1 MTYVWLGVLGVALGA
16 VGTLVGAGGGFL
28 LVPLLVL
35 MYPAETPDTITAI
48 SLTVVMFNAL
58 SGSFSYWRQRKVDV
72 RSALWFSAAA
82 IPGAIGGVFVS
93 GVLPGWL
100 FRLVLGAV
108 LLAVSVALLVRKVP
122 AHAGAHSADAHSA
135 VAHSAPSADPR
146 EQAPDRWGPSFAER
160 RGLGMVIALGVG
172 FCSSLLGIGGGI
184 IHVPVLVHVLDFPV
198 HVATATSHAVL
209 AMTSVAG
216 VATHIATGAFHAGIR
231 RAAAISVGVVV
242 GAQLGAAA
250 APRVPA
256 GVIMKVLAV
265 CLLAVSV
272 RVLWLGWDG
281 WMAAG
286 TPA

>member
-1 MTYVWLGVLGVALGA
+1 MTYVWLGVLGVALGV

-35 MYPAETPDTITAI
+35 LYPTETPETITAI

-72 RSALWFSAAA
+72 RSALWFSATA
-82 IPGAIGGVFVS
+82 IPGAVAGVFVS

-108 LLAVSVALLVRKVP
+108 LLVVSVALLVRKVP
-122 AHAGAHSADAHSA
+122 ERRAAGQAGTAERAASAGHD
-135 VAHSAPSADPR
+135 DPR
-146 EQAPDRWGPSFAER
+146 EHAADRWGPNLPQR
-160 RGLGMVIALGVG
+160 RGLGMLIALGVG

-216 VATHIATGAFHAGIR
+216 VATHVATGAFHAGIR
-231 RAAAISVGVVV
+231 RAAAISVGVVI

-250 APRVPA
+250 APRVSA
-256 GVIMKVLAV
+256 TIIMRVLAV
-265 CLLAVSV
+265 CLLAVSL
-272 RVLWLGWDG
+272 RVLFLGWEG
-281 WMAAG
+281 MMQL
-286 TPA
+286 